1 MAKVLKITLF
11 ILLGIF
17 LLLGIVTFA
26 LSTKT
31 VQTWIIKKATNTL
44 SSELKTKVS
53 IGAINF
59 RLFDKVDLM
68 DLYIEDQQG
77 DTLFYFKRLG
87 LIIDHYNSD
96 KRFILLKKLELVGA
110 KVHFYQHKNQQDFN
124 YQFFIDYFNNQ
135 SSSGGGSWVIKS
147 KKVQLYDSEFM
158 LWDQTS
164 TPPDDRKF
172 DEGHMVFSKINATLK
187 DFTLVDDSFQFQSTK
202 FSFIEKSGLKVKN
215 LTAFATIYNKE
226 MIFDK
231 LTLET
236 QHSILKD
243 YLAFSYNSFSSYS
256 DFLDSV
262 NIVANLKHST
272 IDFKD
277 IAIFSD
283 YLRDYTFPIEVSGQ
297 TKGTISYFRAK
308 NLAIRYGNNTMLAGD
323 IRMKGLPNIDV
334 TFIDA
339 DIKSLTTVPDDIRLF
354 AKKLELP
361 SEVDRL
367 GPVSFN
373 GQFLGF
379 YNDFVAFG
387 NLQSQLGELE
397 SDLNMKIADNKP
409 EVYSGN
415 LKAIDF
421 DIGKMYDLTAIGKS
435 TFDVNINGSGLELDN
450 FKAKIKGNIDQAYVN
465 GYNYKNLKLDGA
477 VEKKFF
483 KGEASIKEENI
494 DLVFK
499 GDINLNDKQPLFDFK
514 AIVNHA
520 NLKALKLDTANSI
533 LSTEMVM
540 NFKGN
545 KIDNITGT
553 AELKDLNIERGK
565 SKFHL
570 DHTLLFS
577 GLVGTERTIIFNSDI
592 ADINILGNFNFSTLN
607 QAYSEFLSTLFP
619 DYYPNSGKAKIPISF
634 ELNAEIKKPEI
645 ISSLF
650 NTRITM
656 SSGST
661 KGKYNSTEESLKFWS
676 NLDSIA
682 YDDIVV
688 YYWDLN
694 LEKKPRKLL
703 NMSTETYGIKQG
715 NQIRCNYL
723 LGTASILPNYVD
735 FTLTISDTAHHAE
748 FFTYGNGDFGRDS
761 ITIKL
766 EDGYFSVYEQIWK
779 IDNGNQLDIFNG
791 NTTISNFTL
800 LSKNERLDLNGFVY
814 KDDKAELGLVLNNF
828 NLKILTPII
837 GSSFVNELSGITN
850 GTLDISGK
858 WYKPVINSDLII
870 DNLSFNNDTLGN
882 FKLISKA
889 SGRNALEM
897 DIYSSMQKGL
907 LKDMEIMGKI
917 NLGDV
922 KDNLDLKM
930 TWKNGEIKPLEQ
942 FLEGVASDF
951 KGNLSAVVYVS
962 GSFENP
968 TFNGTAYLDSCS
980 FKVDYT
986 NTRYALKGN
995 LMLTDKK
1002 FTLNFMDIYDQMG
1015 SQGIANGYIAHNLF
1029 DDFRLEVKLSNLENF
1044 MALNTKKGD
1053 NELFWGTAI
1062 LDGSCL
1068 FRGPLDDIYMNI
1080 TAKSRKGTKI
1090 YIPLEWES
1098 DNSTVSYISFAKISE
1113 QDGSIKRKKYGIDGI
1128 SMDFNFELTPDAYIE
1143 LIFDELMDDR
1153 IKGRGTGNLRM
1164 EINTFGDFSM
1174 YGNYIIQTGT
1184 YHFTALNFIS
1194 KEFNITNGSRI
1205 IWDGNPL
1212 DGKMKIEAVI
1222 REYAAPA
1229 DLLVGLVPNEELQNY
1244 RTKIPV
1250 DCQLFLNGMLFS
1262 PEISFGL
1269 SFPNQNSV
1277 SNTGFNAFNS
1287 VISRIQ
1293 TDVEEVNRQVFSLL
1307 VLGSFIPPGFSNGNT
1322 SLASSTTSGLQN
1334 TVNNSVGDL
1343 ISNQLSNWITQI
1355 DPKWQI
1361 GIDWQKASEAT
1372 KKELIFSVKRQ
1383 FLNDR
1388 LELDGSVDANAINGR
1403 NPYNLNIQYN
1413 ITSDGR
1419 FKIRGFSKFAND
1431 PTLGTVSNVTTT
1443 GVGFFYRKQFNS
1455 FRLKKKMDN
1464 PIPPPPAI
1472 KPEDP
1477 TETKKE

>member
-1 MAKVLKITLF
+1 MT
-11 ILLGIF
+11 
-17 LLLGIVTFA
+17 TFA

-31 VQTWIIKKATNTL
+31 VQTWIINKATKTL
-44 SSELKTKVS
+44 CEELKTKVS

-59 RLFDKVDLM
+59 KLFNKVDFI

-87 LIIDHYNSD
+87 LLLNHYNTE
-96 KRFILLKKLELVGA
+96 KRFILLDKLELVGT
-110 KVHFYQHKNQQDFN
+110 KVHFYQHKDQKDFN
-124 YQFFIDYFNNQ
+124 YDFFINYFNNQ
-135 SSSGGGSWVIKS
+135 SGGGGGSWVVKS

-158 LWDQTS
+158 LWDQNS
-164 TPPDDRKF
+164 SPPDDRKF
-172 DEGHMVFSKINATLK
+172 DEGHLVFSNINGTLK
-187 DFTLVDDSFQFQSTK
+187 DFTLVDDSIQFQSTK
-202 FSFIEKSGLKVKN
+202 FSCNEKSGLEIKK
-215 LTAFATIYNKE
+215 LITFATIYNKE

-236 QHSILKD
+236 QHSTLKD
-243 YLAFSYNSFSSYS
+243 YLAFSYNSYRSYN

-262 NIVANLKHST
+262 NIKANLKHST

-277 IAIFSD
+277 LALFSD
-283 YLRDYTFPIEVSGQ
+283 YLSDYTFPIDVSGQ
-297 TKGTISYFRAK
+297 AKGTIRYFRTK
-308 NLAIRYGNNTMLAGD
+308 NLDIRYGKNTMLAGD
-323 IRMKGLPNIDV
+323 IRIKGLPNIDV

-339 DIKSLTTVPDDIRLF
+339 DIKSLTTVPDDIRVF

-361 SEVDRL
+361 IVVDKL
-367 GPVSFN
+367 GPVVFN

-379 YNDFVAFG
+379 YNDFVAYG
-387 NLQSQLGELE
+387 NLHSQLGELE
-397 SDLNMKIADNKP
+397 SDLNMKITDNKP

-421 DIGKMYDLTAIGKS
+421 DIGEMYALDEIGKS
-435 TFDVNINGSGLELDN
+435 TFDLTIDGSGLELDN
-450 FKAKIKGNIDQAYVN
+450 FKAKIKGQINQAYVY
-465 GYNYKNLKLDGA
+465 GYNYENLKLDGKI
-477 VEKKFF
+477 EKKFF
-483 KGEASIKEENI
+483 KGEASIKDEHI

-499 GDINLNDKQPLFDFK
+499 GDINLNDKQPVFDFK
-514 AIVNHA
+514 ATVNHA
-520 NLKALKLDTANSI
+520 NLKALKLDTMNSVVSSEI
-533 LSTEMVM
+533 VM

-545 KIDNITGT
+545 KLDNITGK
-553 AELKDLNIERGK
+553 AELKNLNIERGRN
-565 SKFHL
+565 KFHL
-570 DHTLLFS
+570 DNTSLFS
-577 GLVGTERTIIFNSDI
+577 GLVGTERTIILNSDI
-592 ADINILGNFNFSTLN
+592 ADINIIGNFNFSTLDK
-607 QAYSEFLSTLFP
+607 AYNEFLSTLFP
-619 DYYPNSGKAKIPISF
+619 DYYPSSGKAKIPVSF

-650 NTRITM
+650 NTKVTM
-656 SSGST
+656 SSGLT
-661 KGKYNSTEESLKFWS
+661 KGKYNSIEESLKFWS
-676 NLDSIA
+676 NLDSIT
-682 YDDIVV
+682 YDDIVL
-688 YYWDLN
+688 YQWDLN
-694 LEKKPRKLL
+694 LEKKPGKLL
-703 NMSTETYGIKQG
+703 NMSTETFGIKQG
-715 NQIRCNYL
+715 NQIRSNYL
-723 LGTASILPNYVD
+723 LATASILPNYID
-735 FTLTISDTAHHAE
+735 FTVTVSDTAHQAA
-748 FFTYGNGDFGRDS
+748 FFTYGNGVFGRDS
-761 ITIKL
+761 VTIKL
-766 EDGYFSVYEQIWK
+766 EDGYLSVYEQIWK
-779 IDNGNQLDIFNG
+779 IDNGNQVDIFNG

-800 LSKNERLDLNGFVY
+800 ISNKERLDLNGFIY
-814 KDDKAELGLVLNNF
+814 KDDKAELGLSLNDF

-837 GSSFVNELSGITN
+837 GSSFVDELSGVTN

-858 WYKPVINSDLII
+858 WYKPIINSDLII
-870 DNLSFNNDTLGN
+870 ENLSFNNDTLGD

-897 DIYSSMQKGL
+897 DVYSTMQKGL
-907 LKDMEIMGKI
+907 LKDLEIMGKI

-942 FLEGVASDF
+942 FFEGVASDF
-951 KGNLSAVVYVS
+951 KGNLSAVVYLS
-962 GSFENP
+962 GSFDNP
-968 TFNGTAYLDSCS
+968 TYNGTAYLDSCS
-980 FKVDYT
+980 VKVDYT
-986 NTRYALKGN
+986 NTRYSLRGN
-995 LMLTDKK
+995 LMLTEKK
-1002 FTLNFMDIYDQMG
+1002 FTLNFMDIYDQLG
-1015 SQGIANGYIAHNLF
+1015 NQGTVNGYITHNLF
-1029 DDFRLEVKLSNLENF
+1029 DDFRLEVKLANLENF

-1098 DNSTVSYISFAKISE
+1098 DNSNVSYISFAKLSE
-1113 QDGSIKRKKYGIDGI
+1113 QNSTTKRKKYKLDGI

-1143 LIFDELMDDR
+1143 MIFDELMDDR
-1153 IKGRGTGNLRM
+1153 IKGRGTGNLKM

-1174 YGNYIIQTGT
+1174 YGSYVIETGT

-1205 IWDGNPL
+1205 TWDGNPL
-1212 DGKMKIEAVI
+1212 DGKMKIEAVK

-1229 DLLVGLVPNEELQNY
+1229 DLLIGLVPTEELQNY

-1250 DCQLFLNGMLFS
+1250 DCQLFLNGLLFS

-1287 VISRIQ
+1287 VVSRIQ
-1293 TDVEEVNRQVFSLL
+1293 TDVEELNRQVFSLL
-1307 VLGSFIPPGFSNGNT
+1307 VLGSFIPPGFSSGNT
-1322 SLASSTTSGLQN
+1322 TLASSTTSGLQN

-1343 ISNQLSNWITQI
+1343 ISNQVSNWITQI

-1388 LELDGSVDANAINGR
+1388 LEFDGSVDANAINGR

-1419 FKIRGFSKFAND
+1419 FKVRGFSKFAND
-1431 PTLGTVSNVTTT
+1431 PSLGTVSNISTT
-1443 GVGFFYRKQFNS
+1443 GVGFFYRKQFDS
-1455 FRLKKKMDN
+1455 FKLKKKTNN
-1464 PIPPPPAI
+1464 PPPPPAI

-1477 TETKKE
+1477 TEPKKE